1 MISIGTLKMG
11 IEFISVSAPEVKLIL
26 PRVTVRNLRP
36 AGLTVTLLAV
46 LQWRLTSPPNKVVL
60 NQPHARCLFRS
71 IAPLLIIIVNSL
83 QMSHLDCTQVLICT
97 A

>member
-46 LQWRLTSPPNKVVL
+46 LQWRLTSPPTKLCSINHML
-60 NQPHARCLFRS
+60 GAYFAASPHY
-71 IAPLLIIIVNSL
+71 
-83 QMSHLDCTQVLICT
+83 
-97 A
+97 